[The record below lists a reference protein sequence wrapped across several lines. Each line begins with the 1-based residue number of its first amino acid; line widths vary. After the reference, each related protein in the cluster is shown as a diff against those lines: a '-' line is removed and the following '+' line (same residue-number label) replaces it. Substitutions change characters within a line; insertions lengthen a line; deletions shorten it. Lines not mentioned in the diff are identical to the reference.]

1 MLGISF
7 GDFLIVLA
15 IGVIAG
21 LVMNR
26 FGRSWLGRQVADVTG
41 VGDVTYSLVGI
52 AGAFIGYHLGSF
64 VAPSA
69 IVPFVVAI
77 VGSLAVIWL
86 WRGR

>member
-64 VAPSA
+64 VAPSFFF
-69 IVPFVVAI
+69 PFVAAI